1 MKRQLYILFAFIA
14 TGAMFGL
21 GSCLKDPGRFDF
33 SQSGPVI
40 EFPLP
45 YTQAGK
51 NLRILNPLVSSTAQ
65 VYPIDLNIASPNFLP
80 YDVTVNVIVDPN
92 GIKKYIAIQEASGD
106 STQYIAPPASAYSFT
121 PTQVVIPK
129 GTRIGTINVS
139 LITSGLDLS
148 QSYILPLTISTV
160 SPASVTISGNFGSE
174 YLKIAPKNQ
183 LDGVYAEVGVFT
195 RLGVSRAI
203 ENSSPTKSLATV
215 NANTVA
221 TYLADYTNDPINL
234 TVNADNT
241 VTITPLGN
249 TPALAFPG
257 PNTYDPVNKIF
268 TLNYSYSGGTRTGTE
283 QLTYTGPNP

>member
-1 MKRQLYILFAFIA
+1 MKRQQYILFAFLAI
-14 TGAMFGL
+14 GAMFGL

-129 GTRIGTINVS
+129 GTRIGTISVS

-160 SPASVTISGNFGSE
+160 SPTSVTISGNFGSE

-183 LDGVYAEVGVFT
+183 WDGVYAEVGVFT

-221 TYLADYTNDPINL
+221 TYLADITSYPINL

-241 VTITPLGN
+241 VTITPQGN
-249 TPALAFPG
+249 TPALSFPG

-268 TLNYSYSGGTRTGTE
+268 TLNYSYGGGTRTGTE
-283 QLTYTGPNP
+283 QLTNTGPRP